1 MKKIH
6 IVFIIAAMLS
16 FIAAAV
22 WPFVSAQP
30 FPIPG
35 LRPLVEDN
43 SHQSRALQAL
53 MVCLCGLW
61 LLYKP
66 TFKTQQSLLV
76 FVLLSVVLGLAGFGW
91 ISIAFG
97 AVFAGYFLVAMQLY
111 YRQKLQVSDVQQQ

>member
-16 FIAAAV
+16 FIAAAA
-22 WPFVSAQP
+22 WPFLSTAP

-35 LRPLVEDN
+35 LRPLIEES

-53 MVCLCGLW
+53 AVCVCGLW

-66 TFKTQQSLLV
+66 ALKNQQALLV
-76 FVLLSVVLGLAGFGW
+76 FVVLAIVGGIVGFGW
-91 ISIAFG
+91 VSMALG
-97 AVFAGYFLVAMQLY
+97 AVFAGYFLVGMQLY
-111 YRQKLQVSDVQQQ
+111 FRRKFDVSAPAQ